1 MAITAL
7 DKLINGNDL
16 VAYTDL
22 LKSGLPFASID
33 QYKGHEYALDNF
45 YDCVKKLNK
54 QMIFVPS
61 GTYTVNLNDS
71 MGYMNSRFFYFAN
84 GANLINNSS
93 GYIKADVIEIYQGK
107 FTGPMYFRSY
117 KSKFEIK
124 FICCTFL
131 DLNNMY
137 LLDMHNESHY
147 TFINCEFNLKTGVG
161 FKNCIFENCT
171 FISPDETTVNF
182 NNCTLKNCTYNSGKS
197 IFKFTDCVLES
208 YISNLKEQNIISNN
222 TVTTQ
227 CNNTSFKVDGFFFS
241 CGTKDFKEQHYLPL
255 NFYNGE
261 YGLPIK
267 LQFWKESNPDEK
279 IDGSSYLINN
289 TSNYILDSTHDKRL
303 QIASLVLPKKIVSTI
318 NNENYIGMGCFSIR
332 NGTIIKNGASSST
345 TTKSILEI
353 KPKDIE
359 NFVPEVDDYIF
370 KFYTELLLSNEYIK
384 SDDSIVNKKYV
395 DDIASKKANST
406 EVTTSIKT
414 AIDNLRTELMGE
426 GVPEAYDT
434 FKELADYIERHQTVA
449 DALVAAIG
457 NKVDKI
463 EGKGLSTNDFTTED
477 KNKLEGIVAGAQVN
491 IIESI
496 SVNGV
501 VQTIVNKSINITVP
515 TGALADKSKV
525 SESDL
530 DIDLKN
536 KLSGYAKKT
545 DLDVYITETEVDTK
559 LENYLPKSGG
569 TLTGALTLKGAPTA
583 DLQAAT
589 KKYVDDKAPL
599 IIDASSIT
607 SMETTNA
614 ALNSIGTA
622 SKMKRE
628 VLLISGTNV
637 YHLNY
642 ATDDE
647 VAFVCIDSKKIYTA
661 TLCSGDEA
669 VSYDTCYVSATQRT
683 VTLSSTRWTASGDVY
698 TQTATVS
705 GVSATETTQEI
716 HVTPA
721 TASMTAYMESV
732 VYASAQAS
740 NRITFT
746 ASEKPTADLT
756 VYVVIR
762 TL

>member
-33 QYKGHEYALDNF
+33 QYKGHEYALENF
-45 YDCVKKLNK
+45 YDCVTKLNK

-61 GTYTVNLNDS
+61 GTYTVNPNDS
-71 MGYMNSRFFYFAN
+71 MTYMDSRFFYFVN

-93 GYIKADVIEIYQGK
+93 RYINAKVIEIYQGK

-137 LLDMHNESHY
+137 LPDMHNESHY

-208 YISNLKEQNIISNN
+208 YISNLKELNIISNN
-222 TVTTQ
+222 TVTVQ
-227 CNNTSFKVDGFFFS
+227 CGNTSFKVDGFFFS

-289 TSNYILDSTHDKRL
+289 TSNYILDSTHDTRL

-318 NNENYIGMGCFSIR
+318 NNEKYISMGCFSIQ
-332 NGTIIKNGASSST
+332 NGTITKNGASYST

-359 NFVPEVDDYIF
+359 NFVPEIDDYIF

-395 DDIASKKANST
+395 DDIASKKASST

-414 AIDNLRTELMGE
+414 AIDNLRSELMGE

-449 DALVAAIG
+449 DALVAAVG

-463 EGKGLSTNDFTTED
+463 EGKGLSTNDYTTDD
-477 KNKLEGIVAGAQVN
+477 KNKLEGIAVGAQVN
-491 IIESI
+491 VIESI

-501 VQTIVNKSINITVP
+501 VQTILKKNINIVVP
-515 TGALADKSKV
+515 TGELANKSKV
-525 SESDL
+525 AESDL
-530 DIDLKN
+530 DTDLKN

-545 DLDVYITETEVDTK
+545 DLDGYATESEVDTK
-559 LENYLPKSGG
+559 LRNYLPLTGG
-569 TLTGALTLKGAPTA
+569 TVNGTVTVIGNNNIFTNKGQNAAVVVGSDRIRIAAGISGNTTKTELNIFDNGTVGVNVNGTGGNSLGGLFRIFNNDRYNGVYYDADGSGYVDDNCLANHAYVNAIKPKAHKVTLTVAGWDSATKAQTVNADGVTTTNIVTVSPATKASADVWAESGVFCTEQGKDILTFTCTDIPTA
-583 DLQAAT
+583 D
-589 KKYVDDKAPL
+589 
-599 IIDASSIT
+599 
-607 SMETTNA
+607 
-614 ALNSIGTA
+614 
-622 SKMKRE
+622 
-628 VLLISGTNV
+628 ISVN
-637 YHLNY
+637 
-642 ATDDE
+642 
-647 VAFVCIDSKKIYTA
+647 
-661 TLCSGDEA
+661 
-669 VSYDTCYVSATQRT
+669 
-683 VTLSSTRWTASGDVY
+683 
-698 TQTATVS
+698 
-705 GVSATETTQEI
+705 
-716 HVTPA
+716 
-721 TASMTAYMESV
+721 
-732 VYASAQAS
+732 
-740 NRITFT
+740 
-746 ASEKPTADLT
+746 
-756 VYVVIR
+756 VVIVG
-762 TL
+762 

>member
-22 LKSGLPFASID
+22 LKSGLPFANID

-137 LLDMHNESHY
+137 LSDMHNESHY

-171 FISPDETTVNF
+171 FISPDETTINF

-197 IFKFTDCVLES
+197 IFKFTNCVLES
-208 YISNLKEQNIISNN
+208 YISNLKGQNIISNN

-227 CNNTSFKVDGFFFS
+227 CDNTSFKVDGFFFS

-279 IDGSSYLINN
+279 IDGTSYLVNN
-289 TSNYILDSTHDKRL
+289 TSSYILDSTHDKRL
-303 QIASLVLPKKIVSTI
+303 QIASLVLPKKIISTI
-318 NNENYIGMGCFSIR
+318 NNENYIGMGCFSIQ
-332 NGTIIKNGASSST
+332 NGTITKNGASYST
-345 TTKSILEI
+345 TKKSILEI
-353 KPKDIE
+353 KPKDIV

-395 DDIASKKANST
+395 DDIASKKASSI

-449 DALVAAIG
+449 DALVAAVG

-463 EGKGLSTNDFTTED
+463 EGKGLSTNDFTTDD
-477 KNKLEGIVAGAQVN
+477 KNKLEGIAAGAQVN
-491 IIESI
+491 VIESI

-501 VQTIVNKSINITVP
+501 VQTILKKNINITVP
-515 TGALADKSKV
+515 TGALADKSEV

-545 DLDVYITETEVDTK
+545 DLDTYTTESEVDTK

-569 TLTGALTLKGAPTA
+569 TLTGALTLKGEPTA

-589 KKYVDDKAPL
+589 KKYVDDTAPL
-599 IIDASSIT
+599 IIDSSTLTDSNSIT
-607 SMETTNA
+607 NTFNLIYEAHEAGRIVFLKNNTPYA
-614 ALNSIGTA
+614 AA
-622 SKMKRE
+622 YA
-628 VLLISGTNV
+628 VL
-637 YHLNY
+637 
-642 ATDDE
+642 
-647 VAFVCIDSKKIYTA
+647 
-661 TLCSGDEA
+661 TLCSRERVIFWHESNGIVTELWIFAEGNVQSKEIDIEQLH
-669 VSYDTCYVSATQRT
+669 TT
-683 VTLSSTRWTASGDVY
+683 VTLSSANWDSATKAQTVNADGVTTTNIVIVSPATKASADIW
-698 TQTATVS
+698 AES
-705 GVSATETTQEI
+705 GVFCTEQRDGTLK
-716 HVTPA
+716 
-721 TASMTAYMESV
+721 
-732 VYASAQAS
+732 
-740 NRITFT
+740 FT
-746 ASEKPTADLT
+746 CTDIPTADIS
-756 VYVVIR
+756 VNVVIEG
-762 TL
+762 

>member
-22 LKSGLPFASID
+22 LKSGLPFANID

-71 MGYMNSRFFYFAN
+71 MGYSNSRFFYFAN

-137 LLDMHNESHY
+137 LPDMHNESHY

-197 IFKFTDCVLES
+197 IFKFTNCVLES
-208 YISNLKEQNIISNN
+208 YISNLKGQNIISNN

-227 CNNTSFKVDGFFFS
+227 CGNTSFKVDGFFFS

-279 IDGSSYLINN
+279 IDGTSYLINN
-289 TSNYILDSTHDKRL
+289 TSNHILDSTHDTRL

-318 NNENYIGMGCFSIR
+318 NNENYIGMGCFSIQ
-332 NGTIIKNGASSST
+332 NGTIIKNGALYST

-353 KPKDIE
+353 KPKDIV

-395 DDIASKKANST
+395 DDIASNKASST

-434 FKELADYIERHQTVA
+434 FKELADYIERHQAVA
-449 DALVAAIG
+449 DALVAAVG

-463 EGKGLSTNDFTTED
+463 EGKGLSTNDFTTDD
-477 KNKLEGIVAGAQVN
+477 KNKLEGIAVGAQVN
-491 IIESI
+491 VIESI

-501 VQTIVNKSINITVP
+501 VQTILKKNINITVP
-515 TGALADKSKV
+515 TGELANKSEV

-545 DLDVYITETEVDTK
+545 DLDTYTTESEVDTK

-569 TLTGALTLKGAPTA
+569 TLTGALTLKSEPTA

-599 IIDASSIT
+599 IIDSSTLTDSNSIRNT
-607 SMETTNA
+607 FNLIYEAHEAGRIVFLKNNARNNA
-614 ALNSIGTA
+614 AYA
-622 SKMKRE
+622 
-628 VLLISGTNV
+628 VL
-637 YHLNY
+637 
-642 ATDDE
+642 
-647 VAFVCIDSKKIYTA
+647 
-661 TLCSGDEA
+661 TLCSREQVIFWHESNGIVREFWIFAEGNVQSIDINIEHFHN
-669 VSYDTCYVSATQRT
+669 T
-683 VTLSSTRWTASGDVY
+683 VTLSSASWDSA
-698 TQTATVS
+698 TKAQTVIADGVTTTNIVTVS
-705 GVSATETTQEI
+705 
-716 HVTPA
+716 PA
-721 TASMTAYMESV
+721 TK
-732 VYASAQAS
+732 ASADVWAESGVFCTEQGDG
-740 NRITFT
+740 TLKFT
-746 ASEKPTADLT
+746 CTDIPTADIS
-756 VYVVIR
+756 VNVVIEG
-762 TL
+762 

>member
-45 YDCVKKLNK
+45 YDCVKKLDK

-71 MGYMNSRFFYFAN
+71 MSYMSSRFFYFAN

-131 DLNNMY
+131 DLDNMY
-137 LLDMHNESHY
+137 LPDMHNESHY

-197 IFKFTDCVLES
+197 IFKFINCVLEN
-208 YISNLKEQNIISNN
+208 YISNLKELNIISNN

-227 CNNTSFKVDGFFFS
+227 CGNTSFKVDGFFFS

-289 TSNYILDSTHDKRL
+289 TSNYILDSIHDKRL
-303 QIASLVLPKKIVSTI
+303 QIASLVLPKKIVSII
-318 NNENYIGMGCFSIR
+318 NNEKYIGMGCFSIQ
-332 NGTIIKNGASSST
+332 NGTIIKNGASYST

-359 NFVPEVDDYIF
+359 NFVPEVDNYIF

-449 DALVAAIG
+449 DALVAAVG

-477 KNKLEGIVAGAQVN
+477 KNKLEGIEVGAQVN

-501 VQTIVNKSINITVP
+501 VQTIVKKNINIIVP

-530 DIDLKN
+530 DTDLKN
-536 KLSGYAKKT
+536 SLSKYAKKT
-545 DLDVYITETEVDTK
+545 DLDAYITETEADKK

-589 KKYVDDKAPL
+589 KKYVDDTAPL
-599 IIDASSIT
+599 VINASTLTDS
-607 SMETTNA
+607 
-614 ALNSIGTA
+614 NSIRNAYKSISEAYEAGRIVFLKNDATYSVLTYCSRA
-622 SKMKRE
+622 QAIFSHESSGKVTETWILSIGKMQSIDINMRPI
-628 VLLISGTNV
+628 L
-637 YHLNY
+637 
-642 ATDDE
+642 
-647 VAFVCIDSKKIYTA
+647 CII
-661 TLCSGDEA
+661 
-669 VSYDTCYVSATQRT
+669 
-683 VTLSSTRWTASGDVY
+683 TLSSTGWTASGDVY

-705 GVSATETTQEI
+705 GVSATETAQEI
-716 HVTPA
+716 HVTPD
-721 TASMTAYMESV
+721 TASMTAYMEAG
-732 VYASAQAS
+732 VYASAQAA
-740 NRITFT
+740 NQITFT
-746 ASEKPTADLT
+746 ASEKPTVDLI
-756 VYVVIR
+756 VYAVIR

>member
-33 QYKGHEYALDNF
+33 QYKGHEYALNNF

-61 GTYTVNLNDS
+61 GTYTINLNDS
-71 MGYMNSRFFYFAN
+71 MGYMSSRFFYFAN

-137 LLDMHNESHY
+137 LPDMHNESHY

-197 IFKFTDCVLES
+197 IFKFTNCVLES
-208 YISNLKEQNIISNN
+208 YISNLKGQNIISNN

-227 CNNTSFKVDGFFFS
+227 CGNTSFKVDGFFFS

-279 IDGSSYLINN
+279 IDGASYLINN

-318 NNENYIGMGCFSIR
+318 NNEKYIGMGCFSIQ
-332 NGTIIKNGASSST
+332 NGTITKNGASYST

-353 KPKDIE
+353 KPKDIV

-406 EVTTSIKT
+406 EVITSIKT

-449 DALVAAIG
+449 DALVAAVG

-477 KNKLEGIVAGAQVN
+477 KNKLESIEVGANKTTVDSSLSSTSTNPVQN
-491 IIESI
+491 KIINTALSGKANSSHTHDDRYYTES
-496 SVNGV
+496 
-501 VQTIVNKSINITVP
+501 
-515 TGALADKSKV
+515 
-525 SESDL
+525 E
-530 DIDLKN
+530 IDT
-536 KLSGYAKKT
+536 KLSGKANSSHT
-545 DLDVYITETEVDTK
+545 HSD
-559 LENYLPKSGG
+559 YLPKSGG
-569 TLTGALTLKGAPTA
+569 TLTGNLTG
-583 DLQAAT
+583 
-589 KKYVDDKAPL
+589 KY
-599 IIDASSIT
+599 
-607 SMETTNA
+607 
-614 ALNSIGTA
+614 
-622 SKMKRE
+622 
-628 VLLISGTNV
+628 ISGTWLQATENNHMENTSAKVAVLDNSGWV
-637 YHLNY
+637 YY
-642 ATDDE
+642 
-647 VAFVCIDSKKIYTA
+647 
-661 TLCSGDEA
+661 
-669 VSYDTCYVSATQRT
+669 RT
-683 VTLSSTRWTASGDVY
+683 VAELL
-698 TQTATVS
+698 
-705 GVSATETTQEI
+705 
-716 HVTPA
+716 
-721 TASMTAYMESV
+721 
-732 VYASAQAS
+732 
-740 NRITFT
+740 
-746 ASEKPTADLT
+746 ADLNIPGSDSIRAT
-756 VYVVIR
+756 TEAYGTTKLSNSVTSTSKTTAATPYAVKSALDAAKNILMILSNWQLTAVIKKVSFYGKDYYTDKHYGKR
-762 TL
+762 RARLFWRIP

>member
-16 VAYTDL
+16 VKYTDL
-22 LKSGLPFASID
+22 LKSGLPFANID
-33 QYKGHEYALDNF
+33 QYKGHEYALNNF
-45 YDCVKKLNK
+45 YDCVKELNK

-71 MGYMNSRFFYFAN
+71 ISYMNSRFFYFVN
-84 GANLINNSS
+84 GTNLINNSS
-93 GYIKADVIEIYQGK
+93 GYINANVIEIYQGK

-137 LLDMHNESHY
+137 LPDMHNESHY

-197 IFKFTDCVLES
+197 IFKFTNCILES
-208 YISNLKEQNIISNN
+208 YISNLKELNIISNN

-227 CNNTSFKVDGFFFS
+227 CGNTSFKVDGFFFS

-279 IDGSSYLINN
+279 IDGTSYLVNN

-303 QIASLVLPKKIVSTI
+303 QIASLVLPKKIVSII
-318 NNENYIGMGCFSIR
+318 NDEKYIGMSCFSIQ
-332 NGTIIKNGASSST
+332 NGTITKNGTSYST

-359 NFVPEVDDYIF
+359 NFVPEVDNYIF

-414 AIDNLRTELMGE
+414 AIDNLRSELMGE

-449 DALVAAIG
+449 DALVAAVG

-477 KNKLEGIVAGAQVN
+477 KNKLDGIEVKAQVN
-491 IIESI
+491 VIESI

-501 VQTIVNKSINITVP
+501 TQTILKKNIDITVP

-530 DIDLKN
+530 DTDLKN
-536 KLSGYAKKT
+536 SLSGYAKKT
-545 DLDVYITETEVDTK
+545 DLDD
-559 LENYLPKSGG
+559 YLPKLGG
-569 TLTGALTLKGAPTA
+569 TMTGNLTG
-583 DLQAAT
+583 
-589 KKYVDDKAPL
+589 KY
-599 IIDASSIT
+599 
-607 SMETTNA
+607 
-614 ALNSIGTA
+614 
-622 SKMKRE
+622 
-628 VLLISGTNV
+628 ISGTWLQVTEDNHMKNTSAKV
-637 YHLNY
+637 AVLDGNGWIYYRTVSELLADLNIPGSDSIHATTTEYGITKLSTSVTSTSETTAATPY
-642 ATDDE
+642 AVKSALDAAKKYTDDSIKL
-647 VAFVCIDSKKIYTA
+647 AINS
-661 TLCSGDEA
+661 
-669 VSYDTCYVSATQRT
+669 SY
-683 VTLSSTRWTASGDVY
+683 
-698 TQTATVS
+698 
-705 GVSATETTQEI
+705 
-716 HVTPA
+716 
-721 TASMTAYMESV
+721 
-732 VYASAQAS
+732 
-740 NRITFT
+740 
-746 ASEKPTADLT
+746 
-756 VYVVIR
+756 
-762 TL
+762 